1 MRVERRGLHPQL
13 SLRTAL
19 LLAGA
24 VLMIIVGLLG
34 MHTFSSEAAGHGT
47 TVGAH
52 SSSTVDHATPADSH
66 SDAVAATASS
76 AELAPCDDAC
86 MTGSTGGHSGMLS
99 ACILAL
105 LAGLLLL
112 LRPLFAYRLSPPL
125 RVLMSR
131 LRPTVGDTLSR
142 APSLTFLSI
151 SRT

>member
-1 MRVERRGLHPQL
+1 
-13 SLRTAL
+13 
-19 LLAGA
+19 
-24 VLMIIVGLLG
+24 
-34 MHTFSSEAAGHGT
+34 MHTFSSEAAGHGS

-52 SSSTVDHATPADSH
+52 ASTTVDHATNADGH
-66 SDAVAATASS
+66 SGAVASS
-76 AELAPCDDAC
+76 AELAPCEDAC

-112 LRPLFAYRLSPPL
+112 LRPLLVHRLSPPL

-131 LRPTVGDTLSR
+131 LRPAVDVTLSR